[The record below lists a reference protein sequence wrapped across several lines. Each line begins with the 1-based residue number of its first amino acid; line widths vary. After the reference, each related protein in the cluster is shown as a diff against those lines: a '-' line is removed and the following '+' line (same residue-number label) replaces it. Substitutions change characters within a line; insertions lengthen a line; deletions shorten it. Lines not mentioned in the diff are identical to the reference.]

1 MGHFPVRKLLV
12 IPRGQRY
19 RWTAEFSDGNFVV
32 IVFGIFKGNHI
43 WLDYY
48 IDGKSMEIPYQRR
61 FFWRKSPTHAC
72 LIPGGSFITVCAW
85 VCHPKM
91 GCINGFKPSQSY
103 PFEIGEPSCQAR
115 TSEPPVDEQK
125 GSIWF
130 TNIWARFCRS
140 LPVRQELYSSW
151 VDLGLQK
158 SSNAI
163 QTPGIIMSVGDF
175 LSHYIHCYIHDH
187 TCIHAHN
194 RTYIQTYSF
203 TLSMPIYGGLSIDML
218 NCCGLNCWDSSL
230 ETSIPT
236 PQNMIPRRWCSLG
249 LSWFIEAP
257 NWNNYT

>member
-1 MGHFPVRKLLV
+1 MARLL
-12 IPRGQRY
+12 Y
-19 RWTAEFSDGNFVV
+19 RWEIHGNPLSKEVFLKEITYTCMFDSCRVV
-32 IVFGIFKGNHI
+32 HNGLCMGVSSKNGMYKWF
-43 WLDYY
+43 
-48 IDGKSMEIPYQRR
+48 Q
-61 FFWRKSPTHAC
+61 A
-72 LIPGGSFITVCAW
+72 IT
-85 VCHPKM
+85 
-91 GCINGFKPSQSY
+91 ILS
-103 PFEIGEPSCQAR
+103 FEIGEPSCQAR